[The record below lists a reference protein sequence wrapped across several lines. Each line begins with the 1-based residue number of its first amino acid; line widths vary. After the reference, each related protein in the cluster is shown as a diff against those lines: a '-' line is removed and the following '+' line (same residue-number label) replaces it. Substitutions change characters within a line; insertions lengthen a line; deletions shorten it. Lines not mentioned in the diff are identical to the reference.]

1 MNVHAPCARGNFT
14 RTAAVRMQIC
24 AAGGLA
30 SNRVSI
36 EYSRIGAT
44 QVVKTSM
51 HPTLPHSPA
60 SIRRALAAWPNI
72 LIIAYTVS
80 AWLAGIWLLLR
91 PELWQNAAGV
101 LLAAHALVCSAYLI
115 HDCTHHAVFAS
126 ASANDRLGALMSW
139 INGACLADY
148 SRLKKKHLRHHSDRL
163 DVVTFDYRAA
173 LQSSPGWVRR
183 GALALEW
190 AYVPSVE
197 LLMRGMVVAA
207 PFQSGTRRERLR
219 VLWIGSVRLA
229 GFAALAIAS
238 VKAAALYALAYLL
251 FLNVLRFLDAFQHT
265 YEVFASKSLE
275 AAPADPRRDL
285 RYEYSN
291 TYSNL
296 IAERWHW
303 LNLLVL
309 NFPYH
314 NAHHVRPG
322 VPWYR
327 LPALHRSLYG
337 ALDPQVIACRKLIS
351 SYHRYRVARVLAAN
365 YGKVAPT
372 GDRAAGFLG
381 AVGVSFLT
389 AV

>member
-1 MNVHAPCARGNFT
+1 
-14 RTAAVRMQIC
+14 MQII
-24 AAGGLA
+24 AARSLA
-30 SNRVSI
+30 SDFVSI
-36 EYSRIGAT
+36 KYSRIGDLHGGGRFNAFDPFALSRYAGHARIID
-44 QVVKTSM
+44 VNNSV
-51 HPTLPHSPA
+51 
-60 SIRRALAAWPNI
+60 RRALAAWPNFLLLAYI
-72 LIIAYTVS
+72 LLG
-80 AWLAGIWLLLR
+80 WLAGIWMLLQ
-91 PELWQNAAGV
+91 PQLWLNAGGV
-101 LLAAHALVCSAYLI
+101 LLTAHALIYSAYLI
-115 HDCTHHAVFAS
+115 HDCTHHAVFAT
-126 ASANDRLGALMSW
+126 ASANDRLGVLMGW

-148 SRLKKKHLRHHSDRL
+148 SRLKRKHLRHHSDRL

-173 LQSSPGWVRR
+173 LQRSPAWVRR

-197 LLMRGMVVAA
+197 LLMRGMVIAA
-207 PFQSGTRRERLR
+207 PFYAGTHGERLR
-219 VLWIGSVRLA
+219 VVLIGAVRLG

-251 FLNVLRFLDAFQHT
+251 FLNVLRFMDAFQHT
-265 YEVFASKSLE
+265 YEVFASRSLQ

-285 RYEYSN
+285 QYEYSN

-296 IAERWHW
+296 VAERWRW
-303 LNLLVL
+303 VNLLVL

-322 VPWYR
+322 TPWHR

-337 ALDPQVIACRKLIS
+337 DKDPQVIACRNLIG
-351 SYHRYRVARVLAAN
+351 SYHRHRVARVLAAN
-365 YGKVAPT
+365 YGSVAPA